1 MCDSL
6 VAGDC
11 AADCVVLCVPVQQVC
26 VIPLLLVTVLL
37 ISLWHVSPSRLYV

>member
-11 AADCVVLCVPVQQVC
+11 AADFVVLCVPVQQVY

-37 ISLWHVSPSRLYV
+37 IFLWHVSPSRLHV